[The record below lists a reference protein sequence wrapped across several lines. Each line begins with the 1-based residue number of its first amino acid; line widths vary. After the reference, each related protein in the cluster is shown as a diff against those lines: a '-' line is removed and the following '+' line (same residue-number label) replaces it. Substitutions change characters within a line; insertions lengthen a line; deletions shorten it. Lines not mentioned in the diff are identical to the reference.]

1 MKQTSPLNLIHKK
14 GKFGNFKNKNDK
26 ELIKISETTNISIFQ
41 LVKFKNSSVKESEI
55 EIEIDNLSLP
65 TILNSSSNPETRIL
79 WLAPNNWLIY
89 SSKLDLLAK
98 EENKFNEKDF
108 AITDL
113 SHSRSIID
121 LEGDLVKEVLKKGC
135 PLNIDQMKEGSCA
148 NSVYNGITVTIDY
161 ISSNPTKIRVL
172 GLRSFGESLYHSL
185 SDSSLEFGYLGL

>member
-14 GKFGNFKNKNDK
+14 GKFGNFENKNDK

-55 EIEIDNLSLP
+55 KIDNLSLP
-65 TILNSSSNPETRIL
+65 TILNSSSNSETRIL

-98 EENKFNEKDF
+98 EENKFNEKNF

>member
-14 GKFGNFKNKNDK
+14 GKFGNFENKNDK

-55 EIEIDNLSLP
+55 KIDNLSLP
-65 TILNSSSNPETRIL
+65 TILNSSSNSETRIL

-89 SSKLDLLAK
+89 SYKLDLLAK

-113 SHSRSIID
+113 SHSRSMID

>member
-1 MKQTSPLNLIHKK
+1 MKQISPLNLIHKK
-14 GKFGNFKNKNDK
+14 GKFGNFENKNDR

-41 LVKFKNSSVKESEI
+41 LVKFKSSNVKESEI
-55 EIEIDNLSLP
+55 EIDSLSLP
-65 TILNSSSNPETRIL
+65 KILNSSSNSETRIL

-89 SSKLDLLAK
+89 SSKLDLFAK
-98 EENKFNEKDF
+98 EENKLNEKDF

-148 NSVYNGITVTIDY
+148 NSVYNGITVTIDF
-161 ISSNPTKIRVL
+161 ISSNPTKIRIF

-185 SDSSLEFGYLGL
+185 SDSSLEFGYSGL

>member
-14 GKFGNFKNKNDK
+14 GKFGNFENKNEK

-55 EIEIDNLSLP
+55 KIDNLSLP
-65 TILNSSSNPETRIL
+65 TILNSSSNSETRIL

-89 SSKLDLLAK
+89 SYKLDLLAK

>member
-14 GKFGNFKNKNDK
+14 GKFGNFENKNDK

-55 EIEIDNLSLP
+55 EIDNLSLP
-65 TILNSSSNPETRIL
+65 TILNSSSNSETRIL

-89 SSKLDLLAK
+89 SYKLDLLAK

-113 SHSRSIID
+113 SHSRSMID

>member
-14 GKFGNFKNKNDK
+14 GKFGNFENKNDK

-55 EIEIDNLSLP
+55 KIDNLSLP
-65 TILNSSSNPETRIL
+65 TILNSSSNSETRIL

-89 SSKLDLLAK
+89 SYKLDLLAK

-113 SHSRSIID
+113 SHSRSMID

-148 NSVYNGITVTIDY
+148 FRVRMKNLNFK
-161 ISSNPTKIRVL
+161 TKKKL
-172 GLRSFGESLYHSL
+172 
-185 SDSSLEFGYLGL
+185 

>member
-1 MKQTSPLNLIHKK
+1 MKQISPLNLIHKK
-14 GKFGNFKNKNDK
+14 GKFGNFENKNDR

-41 LVKFKNSSVKESEI
+41 LVKFKSSNVKESEI
-55 EIEIDNLSLP
+55 EIDSLSLP
-65 TILNSSSNPETRIL
+65 KILNSSSNSDTRIL

-113 SHSRSIID
+113 SHSRSVID

-148 NSVYNGITVTIDY
+148 NSVYNGITVTIDF
-161 ISSNPTKIRVL
+161 ISSNPTKIRIF

-185 SDSSLEFGYLGL
+185 SDSSLEFGYSGL

>member
-14 GKFGNFKNKNDK
+14 GKFGNFENKNDK

-55 EIEIDNLSLP
+55 EIDNLSLP
-65 TILNSSSNPETRIL
+65 TILNSSSNSETRIL

-89 SSKLDLLAK
+89 SYKLDLFAK

>member
-1 MKQTSPLNLIHKK
+1 MKQISPLNSIHKK
-14 GKFGNFKNKNDK
+14 GKFGDFENKNDRD
-26 ELIKISETTNISIFQ
+26 LIKISETTNISIFQ
-41 LVKFKNSSVKESEI
+41 LVKFKNSSVKEN

-108 AITDL
+108 AITNL

>member
-1 MKQTSPLNLIHKK
+1 MKQISPLNLIHKK
-14 GKFGNFKNKNDK
+14 GKFGNFENKNDR

-41 LVKFKNSSVKESEI
+41 LVKFKSSNVKESEI
-55 EIEIDNLSLP
+55 EIDSLSLP
-65 TILNSSSNPETRIL
+65 KILNSSSNSETRIL

-113 SHSRSIID
+113 SHSRSVID

-148 NSVYNGITVTIDY
+148 NSVYNGITVTIDF
-161 ISSNPTKIRVL
+161 ISSNPTKIRIF

-185 SDSSLEFGYLGL
+185 SDSSLEFGYSGL

>member
-1 MKQTSPLNLIHKK
+1 MKQISPLNLIHKK
-14 GKFGNFKNKNDK
+14 GKFGNFENKNDR

-41 LVKFKNSSVKESEI
+41 LVKFKSSNVKESEI
-55 EIEIDNLSLP
+55 EIDSLSLP
-65 TILNSSSNPETRIL
+65 KILNSSSNSETRIL

-89 SSKLDLLAK
+89 SSKLDLFAK

-148 NSVYNGITVTIDY
+148 NSVYNGITVTIDF
-161 ISSNPTKIRVL
+161 ISSNPTRIRIF

-185 SDSSLEFGYLGL
+185 SDSSLEFGYSGL

>member
-1 MKQTSPLNLIHKK
+1 MKQISPLNLIHKK
-14 GKFGNFKNKNDK
+14 GKFGNFENKNDG

-41 LVKFKNSSVKESEI
+41 LVKFKSSNVKESEI
-55 EIEIDNLSLP
+55 EIDSLSLP
-65 TILNSSSNPETRIL
+65 KILNSSSNLDTRIL

-113 SHSRSIID
+113 SHSRSVID

-148 NSVYNGITVTIDY
+148 NSVYNGITVTIDF
-161 ISSNPTKIRVL
+161 ISSNPTKIRIF

-185 SDSSLEFGYLGL
+185 SDSSLEFGYSGL

>member
-1 MKQTSPLNLIHKK
+1 MKSISPLSNIHSN
-14 GKFGNFKNKNDK
+14 GLFGNFENKNDR

-41 LVKFKNSSVKESEI
+41 LVKFKSLNVKESEI
-55 EIEIDNLSLP
+55 EIDSLSLP
-65 TILNSSSNPETRIL
+65 KILNSSSNSDTRIL

-148 NSVYNGITVTIDY
+148 NSVYNGITVTIDF
-161 ISSNPTKIRVL
+161 ISSNPTKIRIF

-185 SDSSLEFGYLGL
+185 SDSSLEFGYSGL

>member
-14 GKFGNFKNKNDK
+14 GKFGNFENKNDK

-55 EIEIDNLSLP
+55 KIDNLSLP

-98 EENKFNEKDF
+98 EENKFNEKNF

>member
-1 MKQTSPLNLIHKK
+1 MKQISPLNLIHKK
-14 GKFGNFKNKNDK
+14 GKFGNFENKNDR

-41 LVKFKNSSVKESEI
+41 LVKFKSSNVKESEI
-55 EIEIDNLSLP
+55 EIDSLSLP
-65 TILNSSSNPETRIL
+65 KILNSSSNLDTRIL

-113 SHSRSIID
+113 SHSRSVID

-148 NSVYNGITVTIDY
+148 NSVYNGITVTIDF
-161 ISSNPTKIRVL
+161 ISSNPTKIRIF

-185 SDSSLEFGYLGL
+185 SDSSLEFGYSGL

>member
-1 MKQTSPLNLIHKK
+1 MKQISPLNLIHKK
-14 GKFGNFKNKNDK
+14 GKFGNFENKNDR

-41 LVKFKNSSVKESEI
+41 LVKFKSSNVKESEI
-55 EIEIDNLSLP
+55 EIDSLSLP
-65 TILNSSSNPETRIL
+65 KILNSSSNSDTRIL

-148 NSVYNGITVTIDY
+148 NSVYNGITVTIDF
-161 ISSNPTKIRVL
+161 ISSNPTKIRIF

-185 SDSSLEFGYLGL
+185 SDYSLEFGYSGL

>member
-1 MKQTSPLNLIHKK
+1 MKQISPLNLIHKK
-14 GKFGNFKNKNDK
+14 GKFGNFENKNDR

-41 LVKFKNSSVKESEI
+41 LVKFKSLNVKESEI
-55 EIEIDNLSLP
+55 EIDSLSLP
-65 TILNSSSNPETRIL
+65 KILNSSSNSETRIL

-148 NSVYNGITVTIDY
+148 NSVYNGITVTIDF
-161 ISSNPTKIRVL
+161 ISSNPTRIRIF

-185 SDSSLEFGYLGL
+185 SDSSLEFGYSGL

>member
-1 MKQTSPLNLIHKK
+1 MKQISPLNLIHKK
-14 GKFGNFKNKNDK
+14 GKFGNFENKNDR

-41 LVKFKNSSVKESEI
+41 LVKFKSSNVKESEI
-55 EIEIDNLSLP
+55 EIDSLSLP
-65 TILNSSSNPETRIL
+65 KILNSSSNSETRIL

-148 NSVYNGITVTIDY
+148 NSVYNGITVTIDF
-161 ISSNPTKIRVL
+161 ISSNPTKIRIF
-172 GLRSFGESLYHSL
+172 GLRSFGESLYHSIT
-185 SDSSLEFGYLGL
+185 DSCLEFGYKAL

>member
-1 MKQTSPLNLIHKK
+1 MKQISPLNLIHNK
-14 GKFGNFKNKNDK
+14 GKFGNFENKNDG

-41 LVKFKNSSVKESEI
+41 LVKFKSSNVKESEI
-55 EIEIDNLSLP
+55 EIDSLSLP
-65 TILNSSSNPETRIL
+65 KILNSSSNSETRIL

-148 NSVYNGITVTIDY
+148 NSVYNGITVTIDF
-161 ISSNPTKIRVL
+161 ISSNPTKIRIF

-185 SDSSLEFGYLGL
+185 SDSSLEFGYSGL

>member
-14 GKFGNFKNKNDK
+14 GKFGNFENKNDK

-55 EIEIDNLSLP
+55 KIDNLSLP
-65 TILNSSSNPETRIL
+65 TILNSSSNSETRIL

-89 SSKLDLLAK
+89 SYKLDLLAK

>member
-1 MKQTSPLNLIHKK
+1 MKQISPLNLIHKK
-14 GKFGNFKNKNDK
+14 GKFGNFENKNDR

-41 LVKFKNSSVKESEI
+41 LVKFKSSNVKESEI
-55 EIEIDNLSLP
+55 EIDSLSLP
-65 TILNSSSNPETRIL
+65 KILNSSSNSDTRIL

-148 NSVYNGITVTIDY
+148 NSVYNGITVTIDF
-161 ISSNPTKIRVL
+161 ISSNPTKIRIF

-185 SDSSLEFGYLGL
+185 SDSSLEFGYSGL

>member
-1 MKQTSPLNLIHKK
+1 MKQISPLNLIHKK
-14 GKFGNFKNKNDK
+14 GKFGNFENKNDR

-41 LVKFKNSSVKESEI
+41 LVKFKSSNVKESEI
-55 EIEIDNLSLP
+55 EIDSLSLP
-65 TILNSSSNPETRIL
+65 KILNSSSNSETRIL

-148 NSVYNGITVTIDY
+148 NSVYNGITVTIDF
-161 ISSNPTKIRVL
+161 ISSNPTKIRIF

-185 SDSSLEFGYLGL
+185 SDSSLEFGYSGL

>member
-1 MKQTSPLNLIHKK
+1 MKQISPLNLIHKK
-14 GKFGNFKNKNDK
+14 GKFGNFENKNDR

-41 LVKFKNSSVKESEI
+41 LVKFKSSNVKESEI
-55 EIEIDNLSLP
+55 EIDSLSLP
-65 TILNSSSNPETRIL
+65 KILNSSSNSETRIL

-89 SSKLDLLAK
+89 SYKLDLLAK

-113 SHSRSIID
+113 SHSRSMID

-135 PLNIDQMKEGSCA
+135 PLNIDQMKEGNCA

>member
-14 GKFGNFKNKNDK
+14 GKFGNFENKNDK

-55 EIEIDNLSLP
+55 KIDNLSLP
-65 TILNSSSNPETRIL
+65 TILNSSSNSETRIL

-89 SSKLDLLAK
+89 SYKLDLLAK
-98 EENKFNEKDF
+98 EENKFNEKNF

>member
-1 MKQTSPLNLIHKK
+1 MNQISPLNLIHKK
-14 GKFGNFKNKNDK
+14 GKFGNFENKNDR

-41 LVKFKNSSVKESEI
+41 LVKFKSSNVKESEI
-55 EIEIDNLSLP
+55 EIDSLSLP
-65 TILNSSSNPETRIL
+65 KILNSSSNSDTRIL

-148 NSVYNGITVTIDY
+148 NSVYNGITVTIDF
-161 ISSNPTKIRVL
+161 ISSNPTKIRIF

-185 SDSSLEFGYLGL
+185 SDSSLEFGYSGL

>member
-14 GKFGNFKNKNDK
+14 GKFGNFENKNDK

-41 LVKFKNSSVKESEI
+41 LVKFKNSSVKES

-113 SHSRSIID
+113 SHSRSMID

>member
-1 MKQTSPLNLIHKK
+1 MNQISPLNLIHKK
-14 GKFGNFKNKNDK
+14 GKFGNFENKNDR

-41 LVKFKNSSVKESEI
+41 LVKFKSSNVKESEI
-55 EIEIDNLSLP
+55 EIDSLSLP
-65 TILNSSSNPETRIL
+65 KILNSSSNSETRIL

-148 NSVYNGITVTIDY
+148 NSVYNGITVTIDF
-161 ISSNPTKIRVL
+161 ISSNPTKIRIF

-185 SDSSLEFGYLGL
+185 SDSSLEFGYSGL

>member
-1 MKQTSPLNLIHKK
+1 MKQISPLNLIHKK
-14 GKFGNFKNKNDK
+14 GKFGNFENKNDR

-41 LVKFKNSSVKESEI
+41 LVKFKSSNVKESEI
-55 EIEIDNLSLP
+55 EIDSLSLP
-65 TILNSSSNPETRIL
+65 KILNSSSNSDTRIL

-89 SSKLDLLAK
+89 SSKLDLFAK

-148 NSVYNGITVTIDY
+148 NSVYNGITVTIDF
-161 ISSNPTKIRVL
+161 ISSNPTKIRIF

-185 SDSSLEFGYLGL
+185 SDSSLEFGYSGL

>member
-1 MKQTSPLNLIHKK
+1 MPK
-14 GKFGNFKNKNDK
+14 
-26 ELIKISETTNISIFQ
+26 
-41 LVKFKNSSVKESEI
+41 
-55 EIEIDNLSLP
+55 
-65 TILNSSSNPETRIL
+65 ILNSSSNSETRIL

-148 NSVYNGITVTIDY
+148 NSVYNGITVTIDF
-161 ISSNPTKIRVL
+161 ISSNPTKIRIF

-185 SDSSLEFGYLGL
+185 SDSSLEFGYSGL

>member
-1 MKQTSPLNLIHKK
+1 MKQISPLNLIHKK
-14 GKFGNFKNKNDK
+14 GKFGNFENKNDR

-41 LVKFKNSSVKESEI
+41 LVKFKSLNVKESEI
-55 EIEIDNLSLP
+55 EIDSLSLP
-65 TILNSSSNPETRIL
+65 KILNSSSNSETRIL

-148 NSVYNGITVTIDY
+148 NSVYNGITVTIDF
-161 ISSNPTKIRVL
+161 ISSNPTKIRIF

-185 SDSSLEFGYLGL
+185 SDSSLEFGYSGL

>member
-1 MKQTSPLNLIHKK
+1 MKQISPLNLIHKK
-14 GKFGNFKNKNDK
+14 GKFGNFENKNDR

-41 LVKFKNSSVKESEI
+41 LVKFKSSNVKESEI
-55 EIEIDNLSLP
+55 EIDSLSLP
-65 TILNSSSNPETRIL
+65 KILNSSSNSETRIL

-89 SSKLDLLAK
+89 SSKLDLFAK

-148 NSVYNGITVTIDY
+148 NSVYNGITVTIDF
-161 ISSNPTKIRVL
+161 ISSNPTKIRIF

-185 SDSSLEFGYLGL
+185 SDSSLEFGYSGL

>member
-1 MKQTSPLNLIHKK
+1 MKQISPLNLIHKK
-14 GKFGNFKNKNDK
+14 GKFGNFENKNEE

-41 LVKFKNSSVKESEI
+41 LVKFKSSNVKESEI
-55 EIEIDNLSLP
+55 EIDSLSLP
-65 TILNSSSNPETRIL
+65 KILNSSSNSETRIL

-148 NSVYNGITVTIDY
+148 NSVYNGITVTIDF
-161 ISSNPTKIRVL
+161 ISSNPTKIRIF

-185 SDSSLEFGYLGL
+185 SDSSLEFGYSGL

>member
-1 MKQTSPLNLIHKK
+1 MKQISPLNLIHKK
-14 GKFGNFKNKNDK
+14 GKFGNFENKNDR

-41 LVKFKNSSVKESEI
+41 LVKFKSSNVKESEI
-55 EIEIDNLSLP
+55 EIDSLILP
-65 TILNSSSNPETRIL
+65 KILNSSSNSETRIL

-148 NSVYNGITVTIDY
+148 NSVYNGITVTIDF
-161 ISSNPTKIRVL
+161 ISSNPTKIRIF

-185 SDSSLEFGYLGL
+185 SDSSLEFGYSGL